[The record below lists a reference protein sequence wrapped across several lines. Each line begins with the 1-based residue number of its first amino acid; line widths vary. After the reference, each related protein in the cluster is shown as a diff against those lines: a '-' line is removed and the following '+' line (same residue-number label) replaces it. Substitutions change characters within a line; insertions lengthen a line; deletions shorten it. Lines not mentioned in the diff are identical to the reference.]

1 MSDLVIRPYRP
12 EDIQAVTG
20 IYAHYVRETVITFE
34 LDAPDE
40 AEMASRFA
48 AIQEKGHPLLIG
60 EIDGDVVGYAYAST
74 YRPRAAYRFTC
85 EDSIYFAPGAVGR
98 GLGQQM
104 LARLIEDAAKAGLKQ
119 MIAGITAER
128 ENSIRLHA
136 RHGFRMVG
144 RYESVGYKFDR
155 WLDVVHM
162 QRAL

>member
-60 EIDGDVVGYAYAST
+60 EIAMSTMLLVV
-74 YRPRAAYRFTC
+74 AALLARSVYELHQEPLGFSPHGLVTFRTPL
-85 EDSIYFAPGAVGR
+85 DTTPGTVSLSVGRSGRLGSRLVDATPSAFAPPLCRPGARPANPSNMMGR
-98 GLGQQM
+98 RP
-104 LARLIEDAAKAGLKQ
+104 AITSFSDTAAPVA
-119 MIAGITAER
+119 
-128 ENSIRLHA
+128 
-136 RHGFRMVG
+136 
-144 RYESVGYKFDR
+144 
-155 WLDVVHM
+155 
-162 QRAL
+162 